1 VLGSIGAQVIC
12 PYRGSGHEA
21 RHLKPMGDLGQIV
34 PIPFDMFD
42 AESIQRAVSRSTVV
56 INLIGAHNK
65 SVNWSYHD
73 VHVKCAYRL
82 AKISKEAGVSR
93 FIHISALGADESSPS
108 DWLRTKAEGEE
119 IVRAIFPE
127 TTILRPAPMF
137 GVEDHFLNRLVLLT
151 KLWPFNPLIRGGGQ
165 KLQPLWVGDLA
176 QAILN
181 CITLP
186 GTEGKTYTLAG
197 PEMFSYAELCD
208 LVRRKAYLGNN
219 MLNITEEAASV
230 LGKLLD
236 LVPSTRRLMNSEA
249 FEHMKYDMVLKEKDL
264 SLKDL
269 RIDPKPLQE
278 YAEPALVR
286 HKGNRG
292 PSRFGMDPWLAPDEE
307 QEWAIAERPLVPRLG
322 TFRNV

>member
-1 VLGSIGAQVIC
+1 
-12 PYRGSGHEA
+12 
-21 RHLKPMGDLGQIV
+21 MGDLGQIV

-73 VHVKCAYRL
+73 VQVKCAYRL
-82 AKISKEAGVSR
+82 AKISKEAGVPR
-93 FIHISALGADESSPS
+93 FIHVSALGADENSPS
-108 DWLRTKAEGEE
+108 EWLRTKAEGEVM
-119 IVRAIFPE
+119 VRAIFPDA
-127 TTILRPAPMF
+127 TILRPAPMF
-137 GVEDHFLNRLVLLT
+137 GREDYFLSRLVVMT
-151 KLWPFNPLIRGGGQ
+151 KNWPLNPMIRGGGQ
-165 KLQPLWVGDLA
+165 KIQPVYVGDLA

-197 PEMFSYAELCD
+197 PEVFSYAELCD
-208 LVRRKAYLGNN
+208 IVRRKTYLPMN
-219 MLNITEEAASV
+219 MINITEEAASV

-236 LVPSTRRLMNSEA
+236 LVPSTRRVVNSDT
-249 FEHMKYDMVLKEKDL
+249 FEHMKHDMVLTKKDL
-264 SLKDL
+264 SLADL
-269 RIDPKPLQE
+269 RVVPKPLHE

-292 PSRFGMDPWLAPDEE
+292 PSRFGMDPYLAPDEV
-307 QEWAIAERPLVPRLG
+307 QEWHAVAQPMIGRLG
-322 TFRNV
+322 TFRNE